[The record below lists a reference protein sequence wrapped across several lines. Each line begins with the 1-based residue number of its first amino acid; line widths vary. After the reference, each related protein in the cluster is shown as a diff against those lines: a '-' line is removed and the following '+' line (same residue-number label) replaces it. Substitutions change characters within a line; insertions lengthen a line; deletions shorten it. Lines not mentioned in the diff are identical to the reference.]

1 VTDFPDRPLR
11 IGTRSSP
18 MARTQTDHVAGLLR
32 GLDAGLRIDTVA
44 TVTAGDTW
52 PGDLSQVG
60 GKGLFVKAIDEQ
72 LQRGEIDLAV
82 HCLKDVPGD
91 QPLPSGLTFA
101 AMLPRGDVRDV
112 LLVRKGSPVTNL
124 TGLPHGASVATSAV
138 RRRAQ
143 LLTLRPDLRMVDV
156 RGAVGSR
163 LKKLDGD
170 GDRAGLAADAM
181 VLARQGLVRLGLT
194 SRIRCAFTVEE
205 MLPAVG
211 AGVLAVECREDD
223 EALTRLLARL
233 NHPRT
238 HAESSA
244 ERAMLHGLHGHCNSP
259 IAGHCTT
266 DPDGRLSL
274 RGMVFSS
281 DGAQFVRA
289 HLHAES
295 ADEAT
300 ALGSRVSTELLR
312 RGAQTLINAA

>member
-1 VTDFPDRPLR
+1 MTDLPDRPLR

-32 GLDAGLRIDTVA
+32 GLDSGLRIETMA

-112 LLVRKGSPVTNL
+112 LLVRKGSPVTSLN
-124 TGLPHGASVATSAV
+124 GLPLGSAVATSAV

-143 LLTLRPDLRMVDV
+143 LLALRPDLCMVEV
-156 RGAVGSR
+156 RGAVGTR
-163 LKKLDGD
+163 LEKLDR
-170 GDRAGLAADAM
+170 DRAGLAADAM
-181 VLARQGLVRLGLT
+181 VLARVGLVRLGLT
-194 SRIRCAFTVEE
+194 SRIRCTFPVEQ

-223 EALTRLLARL
+223 EAVTRLLARL

-238 HAESSA
+238 QAESSA
-244 ERAMLHGLHGHCNSP
+244 ERAMLYGLHGHCNSP

-266 DPDGRLSL
+266 EPDGRLSL

-289 HLHAES
+289 HLHADS
-295 ADEAT
+295 ADQAT

-312 RGAQTLINAA
+312 QGASTLINSA